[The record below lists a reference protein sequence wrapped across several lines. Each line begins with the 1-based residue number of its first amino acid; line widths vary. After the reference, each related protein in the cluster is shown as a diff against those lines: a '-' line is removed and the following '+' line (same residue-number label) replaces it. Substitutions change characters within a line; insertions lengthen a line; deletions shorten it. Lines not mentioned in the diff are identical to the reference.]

1 MTRQSAA
8 INAGPGHDWPERVR
22 ACLLTGEVAAPAAA
36 HDASYRPRLDETSR
50 RAIQSAARPH
60 APSAD
65 SGPAG
70 SPDTAD
76 ARETTGTALWLALCQ
91 APEEGTD
98 VTELMRMTGWTR
110 TRLDRHPRQPA
121 GAGRAIGS
129 AGDAAARGG
138 PGSGHCE

>member
-1 MTRQSAA
+1 MTRQTAA
-8 INAGPGHDWPERVR
+8 INVGAGHDRPERAR
-22 ACLLTGEVAAPAAA
+22 GCLLTGEVAAPAAA
-36 HDASYRPRLDETSR
+36 HYANDRPRLDETSR
-50 RAIQSAARPH
+50 RAIQSAARPD

-91 APEEGTD
+91 APDDGTD

-110 TRLDRHPRQPA
+110 TRLYRHRRQYA
-121 GAGRAIGS
+121 GAGRAIGVS
-129 AGDAAARGG
+129 GDAGPRAG
-138 PGSGHCE
+138 PGNGHCE